1 MHLLKQI
8 SCLNL
13 KANQKKLTLFFKYQ
27 SRVHHLQ
34 VVWPLMLLLS
44 LLMIW
49 FSENVL
55 DEKVL

>member
-8 SCLNL
+8 SCLSL
-13 KANQKKLTLFFKYQ
+13 KANQKKLTLFLKYQ
-27 SRVHHLQ
+27 LRVHHLQ
-34 VVWPLMLLLS
+34 VVWSLMLLLS